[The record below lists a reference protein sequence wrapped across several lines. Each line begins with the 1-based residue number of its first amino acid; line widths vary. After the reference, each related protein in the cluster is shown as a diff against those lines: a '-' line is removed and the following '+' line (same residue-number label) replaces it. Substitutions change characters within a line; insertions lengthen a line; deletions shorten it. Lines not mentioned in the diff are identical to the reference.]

1 MISMTSREFVRLV
14 HQSYK
19 EMPPYVVQRLGNV
32 DVVVEEWPQPDDQNL
47 ISGDDSLFG
56 LYQGVPM
63 TEREGVDSMLP
74 DLIVIYRQPILRSCS
89 TRAEAEHEIKITL
102 RHEIGHYLG
111 MSEDDLHRVGYA

>member
-74 DLIVIYRQPILRSCS
+74 DLIVIYRQPIPQSLTGISQFLSGFSSSASVYRF
-89 TRAEAEHEIKITL
+89 TLAIT
-102 RHEIGHYLG
+102 
-111 MSEDDLHRVGYA
+111 